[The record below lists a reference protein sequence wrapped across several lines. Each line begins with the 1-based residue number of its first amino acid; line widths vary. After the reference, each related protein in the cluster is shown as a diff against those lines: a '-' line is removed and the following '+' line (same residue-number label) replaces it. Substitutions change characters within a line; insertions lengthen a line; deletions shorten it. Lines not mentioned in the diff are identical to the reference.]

1 MNLFELFVKIGVDDQ
16 ASDKISNLSNNLSNG
31 LKTAAKI
38 GVAAVGAASAGVAAL
53 TKSSIDGYA
62 EYEQLVGGVETLF
75 KQSADVVQQYAANSY
90 KTAGM
95 SANEYMETVTS
106 FSASLLQ
113 SLDGDTAAA
122 AEKANLAITDMSDNA
137 NKMGTSMEM
146 IQNAYQGFAKQN
158 YTMLDNLKLGYGGT
172 KEEMQRLL
180 DDAEKLSGQ
189 KFDLSSYGDIVDAI
203 HVVQTKMKITGTT
216 AKEAS
221 TTISGS
227 VSSMKSAWQNL
238 VTGIADDNADLDT
251 LIGNFVQSAETA
263 ADNIIPRLT
272 QILSGMGSAIE
283 QLAPVLADEIPGLIT
298 SVLPSLV
305 SAGTQLVVGLT
316 SGLIGALPNLIA
328 AVPGIIE
335 SFANAISENSPS
347 ILASGITLLSMFT
360 SGVNSAVPEFIENL
374 PQIVDGFLGFIT
386 EKLPDILDKG
396 VELLDRFAFGI
407 IEYIPDLVAQLPAII
422 NSITEFFVE
431 NFPKIVKKG
440 GELLGKLLA
449 GIIGAIP
456 EIAVQLPA
464 IITAI
469 VDALEAGWDQL
480 KNAGKYLLEG
490 LWEGI
495 SDKVEWLKG
504 KVSGVVNTIK
514 EWFTGKDGF
523 DEHSPSR
530 VFATIGEFV
539 IEGLAI
545 GMENSKGEVMETAKD
560 IIDDVKERFNSLP
573 NVLTAIQ
580 DQSAQESVVEDAAAL
595 DKFSQS
601 AKNAFSAFE
610 GFGDSLRDVGELI
623 GSDIVS
629 GIGEMI
635 DDMTGGANTV
645 LNFAAS
651 LATLKETLTA
661 LKEAMNA
668 LKASEGVAGIVSSL
682 GNMLG
687 IGAAG
692 ATAGTAVAG
701 TAGAAAAGGAGI
713 LAVIGEV
720 LSGPVGWALLASGAI
735 GAIGLGIAAATKN
748 KNVSSPSQGASNAVD
763 YRDIQDA
770 YWYGN
775 NRAFAGYDFSTDPY
789 IYRQRTSAM
798 NYYQQRMHTQI
809 ERLTDLVQEY
819 LPQTA
824 NMQMVLDDG
833 TLVGALTTSINSQ
846 LGQLEILAER
856 GNI

>member
-16 ASDKISNLSNNLSNG
+16 ASDKISDLSSKLGNG

-38 GVAAVGAASAGVAAL
+38 GAAAVGAAAAGITAL
-53 TKSSIDGYA
+53 TTAAVNNYA

-75 KQSADVVQQYAANSY
+75 KNSANKVQEYAANAY

-113 SLDGDTAAA
+113 SLDGDTNAA

-137 NKMGTSMEM
+137 NKMGTDMEL
-146 IQNAYQGFAKQN
+146 IQNAYRGFAKSN
-158 YTMLDNLKLGYGGT
+158 YTMLDNLALGYGGT

-180 DDAEKLSGQ
+180 EDAEKISGIEY
-189 KFDLSSYGDIVDAI
+189 DISSYGDIVDAI
-203 HVVQTKMKITGTT
+203 HIVQTEMGITGTT

-251 LIGNFVQSAETA
+251 LIGNFVESAETA
-263 ADNIIPRLT
+263 AGNIIPRLT

-305 SAGTQLVVGLT
+305 SGGAQLVVGLVT
-316 SGLIGALPNLIA
+316 GLVGALPELVA
-328 AVPGIIE
+328 AVPSIISSLVDSISSNLPAISAAGSELLEMLTTGIVSGIPAMLEMLPQVFVNIYNWLAENLPVITEKGFDILISLVDGIIE
-335 SFANAISENSPS
+335 A
-347 ILASGITLLSMFT
+347 
-360 SGVNSAVPEFIENL
+360 
-374 PQIVDGFLGFIT
+374 
-386 EKLPDILDKG
+386 
-396 VELLDRFAFGI
+396 
-407 IEYIPDLVAQLPAII
+407 IPDMIAQLPDV
-422 NSITEFFVE
+422 ITAMVNFFTSEF
-431 NFPKIVKKG
+431 PTILKKG
-440 GELLGKLLA
+440 GELLGHLIT

-464 IITAI
+464 VIKAI
-469 VDALEAGWDQL
+469 VEALEAGWEQL
-480 KNAGKYLLEG
+480 KNVGKYLLEG

-523 DEHSPSR
+523 DVHSPSR

-545 GMENSKGEVMETAKD
+545 GMENSKDKVMETAKD
-560 IIDDVKERFNSLP
+560 IIDDVKERFKSLP

-580 DQSAQESVVEDAAAL
+580 DRSAQESVVEDAAAL

-635 DDMTGGANTV
+635 DDMTSGVSTV
-645 LNFAAS
+645 LNFATS
-651 LATLKETLTA
+651 LATLTETITT

-668 LKASEGVAGIVSSL
+668 LKASEGIAGIVSSL

-692 ATAGTAVAG
+692 AAAG

-713 LAVIGEV
+713 LAVIGKV

-748 KNVSSPSQGASNAVD
+748 KNVSSHSQGASNAVD

-775 NRAFAGYDFSTDPY
+775 NRAFAGYDFRTDPY
-789 IYRQRTSAM
+789 IYHQRTSAM
-798 NYYQQRMHTQI
+798 NSYQQRMQAQI

-833 TLVGALTTSINSQ
+833 TLVGALTPSINSQ
-846 LGQLEILAER
+846 LGQLEIFAER